1 MQLIK
6 LLGSEEGREASQVQC
21 QEASQPKQWQLEVGI
36 WGCCQFLKDWC
47 VWRAGHHVSGRKE
60 AIFYPMV
67 SSLMQ
72 KAAPEHQFCFAI
84 SKATQLPGYHEHPSD
99 QLLLVPQTSIAVWF
113 PKVSHEHVPQRV
125 LPSWSKLFSDMSF
138 SLWTTQILKNTASSS
153 YTFEDSNCVSF
164 SCVLPGTCPRRKL
177 CGHDSKRMKGHD
189 FVPSSVCC
197 LWRK

>member
-1 MQLIK
+1 
-6 LLGSEEGREASQVQC
+6 
-21 QEASQPKQWQLEVGI
+21 
-36 WGCCQFLKDWC
+36 
-47 VWRAGHHVSGRKE
+47 
-60 AIFYPMV
+60 MV

-113 PKVSHEHVPQRV
+113 PKVIHERVPQRV

-138 SLWTTQILKNTASSS
+138 SLWATQILKNTASSS
-153 YTFEDSNCVSF
+153 YTFEDSNRVSF

-177 CGHDSKRMKGHD
+177 CGRDSKRMKGHD

-197 LWRK
+197 L